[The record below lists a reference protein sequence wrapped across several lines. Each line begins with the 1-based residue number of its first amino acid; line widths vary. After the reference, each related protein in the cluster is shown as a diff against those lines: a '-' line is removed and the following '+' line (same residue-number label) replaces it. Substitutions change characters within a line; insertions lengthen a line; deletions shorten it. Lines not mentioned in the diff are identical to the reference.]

1 MKLRKKITGLACLL
15 AATLGSFGQN
25 IGLGLNF
32 ASSDPNTDTSA
43 LQPEETAGVVP
54 QDNWNNL
61 TGATGTGVGSL
72 VYDNVGTPTP
82 SAATVTWT
90 SPNTWRSGNNN
101 AFPAGPDRKL
111 VSGYL
116 DTGNTAATGISITV
130 NNIDPVFTSGGYD
143 VYVYFVSDSGANR
156 GGAYRLNDGNTNV
169 VKYGSTMATPSSYV
183 EDPGTDQNLSIDGN
197 YLRFRQLT
205 GTSFTLTTD
214 TTLTSPNGFRAP
226 INAIQ
231 IVPSPQFGPD
241 IVSQPVSVSLYAGR
255 TAKFSATVDGYPAIT
270 SLKWQK
276 GGVDVTDG
284 GRISGATTTTL
295 VITGV
300 TAADEGDYTLVATSP
315 RGTTTSNPAN
325 LAIAT
330 QENSAYVTALVNAG
344 PLANWRLNEPETVT
358 TAFDHVGGFTGQ
370 YLDGAVWGASVEGPR
385 PPTFPGFNSDNTAVQ
400 IAGAAAPGHVA
411 VPTPALNTNTV
422 SIVAWINP
430 AAAQA
435 DYTGILMTRTGT
447 LAGFGYTT
455 GNQLGYTWNN
465 NNSATWGWNSGLQ
478 PVDNEWSLAVLVV
491 TTNRATIYLGSGGA
505 ISAAINPITHNV
517 EAWGNLARIGDD
529 AGGAGRNFNG
539 RLDEVAVFN
548 RALSF
553 EEVAALYAAGTG
565 TAQNPAPI
573 ISPQPQS
580 ATRFA
585 GATVQFKSGA
595 TGTGTVTYQW
605 KKGTANV
612 TDDARISGATT
623 DTLTIRN
630 LTAADAGD
638 YTLVA
643 TNPNGPTTSSVAT
656 LTILAS
662 PNAYVTEVVAD
673 APLSYYWRL
682 NETEDVT
689 SGTAIAYDY
698 VGGRN
703 GTYGINSIVGAEGP
717 RPVAGFGGFEADNT
731 ALQPTINLANSW
743 VTTPPL
749 GIATNQMTFL
759 AWIYPQTRVANSGI
773 IFARAGQ
780 PATGLGLAGSGNLGY
795 TWLDQAATYNFASG
809 LTPPLNQW
817 SLVAVA
823 VEPTRAVLYM
833 INADGVRS
841 ATNTVA
847 HSVRTFSDNIRIGGD
862 PNNNNRTFDGRVDE
876 AAIFDR
882 ALTADELNRL
892 FQRALG
898 SVQPTIAASPVSVER
913 FTGDTISLT
922 VSAVGTQPLTYRWEK
937 RVGDVFQT
945 VSNGGNISGADT
957 ATLTITGATAAEAG
971 EYRAI
976 VSNALGTAT
985 SEPATIA
992 LLPEPPA
999 PAAGTFGSA
1008 VLGADAFAYW
1018 RFNEMGDPGSGA
1030 LLAFDHAGR
1039 RHGTY
1044 GAASGNGFT
1053 GVNGPRPA
1061 DGFTKFEDTNTALG
1075 TTTGVADSW
1084 ATMPVLGLQTNA
1096 MTIVAWI
1103 NPTTLVANSG
1113 IVFWRAG
1120 QPATGLNL
1128 QGAGNLGY
1136 HWLDAAATYNWNSG
1150 LTPTLGQWQLAAISV
1165 EPTRAVAYLIDA
1177 NGLRSATNNVTHAVR
1192 TFSDTLRIG
1201 GDPLGTDRVFD
1212 GAIDEVAIFDR
1223 ALSAQQIQNLYNGVI
1238 IPDETGS
1245 LSISQGNGQITI
1257 TWTGAGQ
1264 LQSTTALNGAATV
1277 WTTETTTGNSFTTA
1291 ASGQMK
1297 FYRLVQ

>member
-1 MKLRKKITGLACLL
+1 MKLRRKITGLACLF
-15 AATLGSFGQN
+15 AATLGSFGQTV
-25 IGLGLNF
+25 GLGLKF
-32 ASSDPNTDTSA
+32 AATDPDAATSS
-43 LQPEETAGVVP
+43 LLPEEIAGVVP
-54 QDNWNNL
+54 QANWNNL
-61 TGATGTGVGSL
+61 TGATGTDVGSL
-72 VYDNVGTPTP
+72 EYDNGGTATP

-90 SPNTWRSGNNN
+90 SPNTWRSGANN
-101 AFPAGPDRKL
+101 AFPDGPDRKL

-116 DTGNTAATGISITV
+116 DTGNTAANGINITV
-130 NNIDPVFTSGGYD
+130 NNIDPVFASAGYD
-143 VYVYFVSDSGANR
+143 VYVYFVSDSTANR
-156 GGAYRLNDGNTNV
+156 GGAYTLNDGNTNV
-169 VKYGSTMATPSSYV
+169 VKYGSTMAAPSAFV
-183 EDPGTDQNLSIDGN
+183 EDPGTDQNLSLDGN

-205 GTSFTLTTD
+205 GTSVTLKTD
-214 TTLTSPNGFRAP
+214 TTLTTPNGTRAP

-241 IVSQPVSVSLYAGR
+241 VVTQPVSVSLYAGR
-255 TAKFSATVDGYPAIT
+255 TAKFSAVVDGYPAIT

-276 GGVDVTDG
+276 DGVDVTDG
-284 GRISGATTTTL
+284 GRISGATTANL

-300 TAADEGDYTLVATSP
+300 TAADQGDYTLVATSS
-315 RGTTTSNPAN
+315 RGTITSNPAN

-330 QENSAYVTALVNAG
+330 QDASAYPTAVVNAG
-344 PLANWRLNEPETVT
+344 PVANWRLNEPETVT
-358 TAFDHVGGFTGQ
+358 TAFDHVGGFTGE
-370 YLDGAVWGASVEGPR
+370 YRDAAVWGSTVEGPR

-400 IAGAAAPGHVA
+400 IGGAAAPGHVA

-435 DYTGILMTRTGT
+435 DYTGILMTRAGT

-465 NNSATWGWNSGLQ
+465 NNAATWGWNSGLR
-478 PVDNEWSLAVLVV
+478 PTDNEWSLAVLVV
-491 TTNRATIYLGSGGA
+491 NSNRATIYLGSGGT
-505 ISAAINPITHNV
+505 ISAAINPIAHTA
-517 EAWGNLARIGDD
+517 EAWGSLARIGDD
-529 AGGAGRNFNG
+529 TGGAGRNFNG

-553 EEVAALYAAGTG
+553 DEVAALYAAGTG
-565 TAQNPAPI
+565 AAQNPKPI

-605 KKGTANV
+605 QKGGANV
-612 TDDARISGATT
+612 ANDARISGATT
-623 DTLTIRN
+623 DSLTIRN

-643 TNPNGPTTSSVAT
+643 TNPNGSTTSTVAT
-656 LTILAS
+656 LAILPS
-662 PNAYVTEVVAD
+662 PAPYVTEVIAD
-673 APLSYYWRL
+673 APLSYWRL
-682 NETEDVT
+682 NETDDV
-689 SGTAIAYDY
+689 SAGTAIAHDY
-698 VGGRN
+698 VGGRD
-703 GTYGINSIVGAEGP
+703 GTYGNSAIVGIEGP
-717 RPVAGFGGFEADNT
+717 RPAQSFGGFEADNT
-731 ALQPTINLANSW
+731 ALQSTASIANSW

-759 AWIYPQTRVANSGI
+759 AWIYPQTRVANAGI

-780 PATGLGLAGSGNLGY
+780 AATGLGLAGTGNLGY

-847 HSVRTFSDNIRIGGD
+847 HNVRNFSDNIRIGGD
-862 PNNNNRTFDGRVDE
+862 PNSNNRTFDGRIDE
-876 AAIFDR
+876 ATIFDR
-882 ALTADELNRL
+882 ALTQDELNRL

-898 SVQPTIAASPVSVER
+898 SVPPSIAANPVPVER
-913 FTGDTISLT
+913 FVGDTISLT

-937 RVGDVFQT
+937 RVGDTFQT
-945 VSNGGNISGADT
+945 VNNGGNISGAST
-957 ATLTITGATAAEAG
+957 ATLTITGATAADAG
-971 EYRAI
+971 EYRA
-976 VSNALGTAT
+976 VVTNSLGTAT
-985 SEPATIA
+985 SEPAAIA
-992 LLPEPPA
+992 LLLEPPA

-1008 VLGADAFAYW
+1008 VLANDAYSYW
-1018 RFNEMGDPGSGA
+1018 RFNEMGDPSSGT
-1030 LLAFDHAGR
+1030 LLAFDSAGR

-1044 GAASGNGFT
+1044 GVASGNGST

-1061 DGFTKFEDTNTALG
+1061 DGFTKFEETNTALG
-1075 TTTGVADSW
+1075 TAVNVADSW
-1084 ATMPVLGLQTNA
+1084 ATMPVLGLETNA

-1103 NPTTLVANSG
+1103 NPTTLVNNAG

-1128 QGAGNLGY
+1128 NGTGNLGY

-1150 LTPTLGQWQLAAISV
+1150 LTPTVGQWQLAAVSV

-1177 NGLRSATNNVTHAVR
+1177 NGLRSATNDVTHAVR

-1201 GDPLGTDRVFD
+1201 GDPLGPDRNFD

-1223 ALSAQQIQNLYNGVI
+1223 ALTPQEIQNLYNGVSTPGQLGPLTI
-1238 IPDETGS
+1238 A
-1245 LSISQGNGQITI
+1245 QNNGQITI
-1257 TWTGAGQ
+1257 NWSGPGQ
-1264 LQSTTALNGAATV
+1264 LQSTTAFNGAATA
-1277 WTTETTTGNSFTTA
+1277 WTNETTTGNTYTTT